1 VQEPLPK
8 SYNTLMAY
16 KFQESI
22 QRGII
27 YLAKS
32 DESFLLQLMPMI
44 KEEYFEFPSHQKLY
58 TVLVQ
63 FFLAYKKLPT
73 DDLLLEEVK
82 KVMTSNELFGDY
94 RDELEFI
101 NGLDEKSID
110 NQEYYLDLVEEFA
123 KEQAVK
129 DAIIRSVEHLKKKN
143 FEAIEEEV
151 RSAFSV
157 NRNVDL
163 GTDYFS
169 DIRERWE
176 RLNTESLE
184 PKFRT
189 PFETLNEALEG
200 GMAHKEMAMVVAP
213 PGVGKSLFL
222 ANQAARSILDGHDV
236 LYITLEMAEDR
247 VAQRLDSIFTRI
259 QQKDLSN
266 RVDDIE
272 ERLNI
277 ISKQWENRG
286 KLVIKEFPT
295 KRLSMTGLRAF
306 LNQLKNYE
314 DFSPDIIVVDYL
326 ELMKT
331 EKDMAEYQG
340 QERLAQELR
349 GIASEYGTLVWT
361 ATQTNREG
369 KKVNIITDAELA
381 DSYGKI
387 RVCDLV
393 FSINQ
398 TEQEFDQGNARLYL
412 MKSRNGRARFIVPI
426 GIDYSRLVVSQRN
439 LNDTE
444 EEQTA

>member
-1 VQEPLPK
+1 
-8 SYNTLMAY
+8 MAY
-16 KFQESI
+16 QFQDSI

-27 YLAKS
+27 YLSKT
-32 DESFLLQLMPMI
+32 DESFLLQVMPMVRD
-44 KEEYFEFPSHQKLY
+44 EYFEFPSHQKMFA
-58 TVLVQ
+58 VIIQ
-63 FFLAYKKLPT
+63 FFLNYKKLPT
-73 DDLLLEEVK
+73 DDQLLEETK
-82 KVMTSNELFGDY
+82 KVMASNELFGDY
-94 RDELEFI
+94 RDELEAI
-101 NGLDEKSID
+101 NSLDEKSID

-129 DAIIRSVEHLKKKN
+129 DAILKSVDHLKKKN
-143 FEAIEEEV
+143 FGAIEDEV
-151 RSAFSV
+151 RNAFSV

-163 GTDYFS
+163 GTNYFEG
-169 DIRERWE
+169 IKERWE
-176 RLNTESLE
+176 RLNSQQLV

-189 PFETLNEALEG
+189 PFETLNEALDG
-200 GMAHKEMAMVVAP
+200 GLAHKEMAMVVAP

-222 ANQAARSILDGHDV
+222 ANQAARSVLDGHNV
-236 LYITLEMAEDR
+236 LYVSLEMAEDR

-259 QQKDLSN
+259 QQSELSN
-266 RVDDIE
+266 RVEDIE
-272 ERLNI
+272 ERLQI
-277 ISKQWENRG
+277 ISKQWEDRG
-286 KLVIKEFPT
+286 RLVVKEFPT
-295 KRLSMTGLRAF
+295 KRLSVTGLRAF

-314 DFSPDIIVVDYL
+314 DFSPDVLIVDYL

-331 EKDMAEYQG
+331 DKEMAEYQG

-349 GIASEYGTLVWT
+349 GVASEYGCLVWT

-398 TEQEFDQGNARLYL
+398 TEQEFDKGAARLYL

-426 GIDYSRLVVSQRN
+426 GIDYSRLVVSQN
-439 LNDTE
+439 KSNDAQQET
-444 EEQTA
+444 

>member
-1 VQEPLPK
+1 V
-8 SYNTLMAY
+8 AY

-22 QRGII
+22 QRGIL

-32 DESFLLQLMPMI
+32 DEQFLLQTLPMV
-44 KEEYFEFPSHQKLY
+44 KENYFEFPSHQKLY
-58 TVLVQ
+58 SKLVE
-63 FFLAYKKLPT
+63 FFLHYKKLPT
-73 DDLLLEEVK
+73 DDQLLEEIK
-82 KVMTSNELFGDY
+82 KDLKQNELFSDY
-94 RDELEFI
+94 RDELTAV
-101 NGLDEKSID
+101 NDLDEKAID

-123 KEQAVK
+123 KEQAIK
-129 DAIIRSVEHLKKKN
+129 DAILKSVDHLKKKN
-143 FEAIEEEV
+143 FDAIETEV
-151 RSAFSV
+151 RDAFAV

-169 DIRERWE
+169 GIKERWD
-176 RLNTESLE
+176 RLNSATLV

-200 GMAHKEMAMVVAP
+200 GLAHKEMAMVVAP

-222 ANQAARSILDGHDV
+222 ANQAARSVLDGYNV
-236 LYITLEMAEDR
+236 LYVSLEMAEDR

-259 QQKDLSN
+259 QQRELSN

-272 ERLNI
+272 KRLDI
-277 ISKQWENRG
+277 INKQWKDRG
-286 KLVIKEFPT
+286 RLVVKEFPT
-295 KRLSMTGLRAF
+295 KRLSVTGLRAF
-306 LNQLKNYE
+306 LNQIKNYE
-314 DFSPDIIVVDYL
+314 DFEPDVLIIDYL

-331 EKDMAEYQG
+331 DKEMAEYQG

-349 GIASEYGTLVWT
+349 GVASEYECLVWT

-398 TEQEFDQGNARLYL
+398 TEQEFDSGSARLYL

-426 GIDYSRLVVSQRN
+426 GIDYSRLVVSQSKT
-439 LNDTE
+439 NDS
-444 EEQTA
+444 

>member
-1 VQEPLPK
+1 
-8 SYNTLMAY
+8 MAY
-16 KFQESI
+16 QFQDSI

-27 YLAKS
+27 YLSKT
-32 DESFLLQLMPMI
+32 DESFLLQVMPMVRD
-44 KEEYFEFPSHQKLY
+44 EYFEFPSHQKMFA
-58 TVLVQ
+58 VIIQ
-63 FFLAYKKLPT
+63 FFLNYKKLPT
-73 DDLLLEEVK
+73 DDQLLEETK
-82 KVMTSNELFGDY
+82 KVMASNELFGDY
-94 RDELEFI
+94 RDELEAI
-101 NGLDEKSID
+101 NNLDEKSID

-129 DAIIRSVEHLKKKN
+129 DAILKSVDHLKKKN
-143 FEAIEEEV
+143 FGAIEDEV

-163 GTDYFS
+163 GTNYFEG
-169 DIRERWE
+169 IKERWE
-176 RLNTESLE
+176 RLNSQQLV

-189 PFETLNEALEG
+189 PFETLNEALDG
-200 GMAHKEMAMVVAP
+200 GLAHKEMAMVVAP

-222 ANQAARSILDGHDV
+222 ANQAARSVLDGHNV
-236 LYITLEMAEDR
+236 LYVSLEMAEDR

-259 QQKDLSN
+259 QQSELSN
-266 RVDDIE
+266 RVEDIE
-272 ERLNI
+272 ERLEI
-277 ISKQWENRG
+277 ISKQWEDRG
-286 KLVIKEFPT
+286 KLMVKEFPT
-295 KRLSMTGLRAF
+295 KRLSVTGLRAF

-314 DFSPDIIVVDYL
+314 DFSPDVLIVDYL

-331 EKDMAEYQG
+331 DKEMAEYQG

-349 GIASEYGTLVWT
+349 GVASEYGCLVWT

-398 TEQEFDQGNARLYL
+398 TEQEFDKGAARLYL

-426 GIDYSRLVVSQRN
+426 GIDYSRLVVSQN
-439 LNDTE
+439 KSNDAQQET
-444 EEQTA
+444 

>member
-1 VQEPLPK
+1 
-8 SYNTLMAY
+8 MAY
-16 KFQESI
+16 QFQDSI

-27 YLAKS
+27 YLSKT
-32 DESFLLQLMPMI
+32 DESFLLQVMPMVRD
-44 KEEYFEFPSHQKLY
+44 EYFEFPSHQKMFA
-58 TVLVQ
+58 VIVQ
-63 FFLAYKKLPT
+63 FFLTYKKLPT
-73 DDLLLEEVK
+73 DDQLLEETK
-82 KVMTSNELFGDY
+82 KVMASNELFGDY
-94 RDELEFI
+94 RDELEAI
-101 NGLDEKSID
+101 NCLDEKSID

-129 DAIIRSVEHLKKKN
+129 DAILKSVDHLKKKN
-143 FEAIEEEV
+143 FGAIEDEV
-151 RSAFSV
+151 RNAFSV

-163 GTDYFS
+163 GTNYFS
-169 DIRERWE
+169 GIKERWD
-176 RLNTESLE
+176 RLNSQQLV

-189 PFETLNEALEG
+189 PFETLNEALDG
-200 GMAHKEMAMVVAP
+200 GLAHKEMAMVVAP

-222 ANQAARSILDGHDV
+222 ANQAARSVLDGHNV
-236 LYITLEMAEDR
+236 LYVSLEMAEDR

-259 QQKDLSN
+259 QQSELSN

-272 ERLNI
+272 ERLEI
-277 ISKQWENRG
+277 ISKQWEDRG
-286 KLVIKEFPT
+286 KLMVKEFPT
-295 KRLSMTGLRAF
+295 KRLSVTGLRAF

-314 DFSPDIIVVDYL
+314 DFTPDVLIVDYL

-331 EKDMAEYQG
+331 DRDMAEYQG

-349 GIASEYGTLVWT
+349 GVASEYECLVWT

-398 TEQEFDQGNARLYL
+398 TEQEFDKGAARLYL
-412 MKSRNGRARFIVPI
+412 MKSRNGRARFVVPI
-426 GIDYSRLVVSQRN
+426 GIDYTRLVVSQSKS
-439 LNDTE
+439 NDAQQET
-444 EEQTA
+444 

>member
-1 VQEPLPK
+1 
-8 SYNTLMAY
+8 MAY
-16 KFQESI
+16 QFQDSI

-27 YLAKS
+27 YLSKT
-32 DESFLLQLMPMI
+32 DESFLLQVMPMVRD
-44 KEEYFEFPSHQKLY
+44 EYFEFPSHQKMFS
-58 TVLVQ
+58 VIVQ
-63 FFLAYKKLPT
+63 FFLTYKKLPT
-73 DDLLLEEVK
+73 DDQLLEETK
-82 KVMTSNELFGDY
+82 KVMASNELFGDY
-94 RDELEFI
+94 RDELEAI
-101 NGLDEKSID
+101 NCLDEKSID

-129 DAIIRSVEHLKKKN
+129 DAILKSVDHLKKKN
-143 FEAIEEEV
+143 FGAIEDEV
-151 RSAFSV
+151 RNAFSV

-163 GTDYFS
+163 GTNYFS
-169 DIRERWE
+169 GIKERWD
-176 RLNTESLE
+176 RLNSQQLV

-189 PFETLNEALEG
+189 PFETLNEALDG
-200 GMAHKEMAMVVAP
+200 GLAHKEMAMVVAP

-222 ANQAARSILDGHDV
+222 ANQAARSVLDGHNV
-236 LYITLEMAEDR
+236 LYVSLEMAEDR

-259 QQKDLSN
+259 QQSELSN

-272 ERLNI
+272 ERLEI
-277 ISKQWENRG
+277 ISKQWEDRG
-286 KLVIKEFPT
+286 KLMVKEFPT
-295 KRLSMTGLRAF
+295 KRLSVTGLRAF

-314 DFSPDIIVVDYL
+314 DFTPDVLIVDYL

-331 EKDMAEYQG
+331 DRDMAEYQG

-349 GIASEYGTLVWT
+349 GVASEYECLVWT

-398 TEQEFDQGNARLYL
+398 TEQEFDKGAARLYL
-412 MKSRNGRARFIVPI
+412 MKSRNGRARFVVPI
-426 GIDYSRLVVSQRN
+426 GIDYTRLVVSQSKS
-439 LNDTE
+439 NDAQQET
-444 EEQTA
+444 

>member
-1 VQEPLPK
+1 MV
-8 SYNTLMAY
+8 
-16 KFQESI
+16 
-22 QRGII
+22 
-27 YLAKS
+27 
-32 DESFLLQLMPMI
+32 
-44 KEEYFEFPSHQKLY
+44 KENYFEFPSHQKLY
-58 TVLVQ
+58 SKLVE
-63 FFLAYKKLPT
+63 FFLHYKKLPT
-73 DDLLLEEVK
+73 DDQLLEEIK
-82 KVMTSNELFGDY
+82 KDLKQNELFSDY
-94 RDELEFI
+94 RDELTAV
-101 NGLDEKSID
+101 NDLDEKAID

-123 KEQAVK
+123 KEQAIK
-129 DAIIRSVEHLKKKN
+129 DAILKSVDHLKKKN
-143 FEAIEEEV
+143 FDAIETEV
-151 RSAFSV
+151 RDAFAV

-169 DIRERWE
+169 GIKERWD
-176 RLNTESLE
+176 RLNSATLV

-200 GMAHKEMAMVVAP
+200 GLAHKEMAMVVAP

-222 ANQAARSILDGHDV
+222 ANQAARSVLDGYNV
-236 LYITLEMAEDR
+236 LYVSLEMAEDR

-259 QQKDLSN
+259 QQRELSN

-272 ERLNI
+272 KRLDI
-277 ISKQWENRG
+277 INKQWKDRG
-286 KLVIKEFPT
+286 RLVVKEFPT
-295 KRLSMTGLRAF
+295 KRLSVTGLRAF
-306 LNQLKNYE
+306 LNQIKNYE
-314 DFSPDIIVVDYL
+314 DFEPDVLIIDYL

-331 EKDMAEYQG
+331 DKEMAEYQG

-349 GIASEYGTLVWT
+349 GVASEYGCLVWT

-398 TEQEFDQGNARLYL
+398 TEQEFDSGSARLYL

-426 GIDYSRLVVSQRN
+426 GIDYSRLVVSQSKT
-439 LNDTE
+439 NDS
-444 EEQTA
+444 

>member
-1 VQEPLPK
+1 
-8 SYNTLMAY
+8 MAY
-16 KFQESI
+16 QFQDSI

-27 YLAKS
+27 YLSKT
-32 DESFLLQLMPMI
+32 DESFLLQVMPMVRD
-44 KEEYFEFPSHQKLY
+44 EYFEFPSHQKMFA
-58 TVLVQ
+58 VIIQ
-63 FFLAYKKLPT
+63 FFLNYKKLPT
-73 DDLLLEEVK
+73 DDQLLEETK
-82 KVMTSNELFGDY
+82 KVMASNELFGDY
-94 RDELEFI
+94 RDELEAI
-101 NGLDEKSID
+101 NNLDEKSID

-129 DAIIRSVEHLKKKN
+129 DAILKSVDHLKKKN
-143 FEAIEEEV
+143 FGAIEDEV

-163 GTDYFS
+163 GTNYFS
-169 DIRERWE
+169 GIKERWE
-176 RLNTESLE
+176 RLNSQQLV

-189 PFETLNEALEG
+189 PFETLNEALDG
-200 GMAHKEMAMVVAP
+200 GLAHKEMAMVVAP

-222 ANQAARSILDGHDV
+222 ANQAARSVLDGHNV
-236 LYITLEMAEDR
+236 LYVSLEMAEDR

-259 QQKDLSN
+259 QQSELSN
-266 RVDDIE
+266 RVEDIQ
-272 ERLNI
+272 ERLEI
-277 ISKQWENRG
+277 ISKQWEDRG
-286 KLVIKEFPT
+286 KLMVKEFPT
-295 KRLSMTGLRAF
+295 KRLSVTGLRAF

-314 DFSPDIIVVDYL
+314 DFTPDVLIIDYL

-331 EKDMAEYQG
+331 DKEMAEYQG

-349 GIASEYGTLVWT
+349 GVASEYGCLVWT

-398 TEQEFDQGNARLYL
+398 TEQEFDKGAARLYL

-426 GIDYSRLVVSQRN
+426 GIDYSRLVVSQN
-439 LNDTE
+439 KSNDAQQET
-444 EEQTA
+444 

>member
-1 VQEPLPK
+1 
-8 SYNTLMAY
+8 MAY
-16 KFQESI
+16 KFQDSI
-22 QRGII
+22 QRSIV

-32 DESFLLQLMPMI
+32 DESFLLQIMPML
-44 KEEYFEFPSHQKLY
+44 KSEYFEFPAHQKLY
-58 TVLVQ
+58 KVLID
-63 FFLAYKKLPT
+63 FYLAYKKLPS
-73 DDLLLEEVK
+73 DSQLLEEVK
-82 KVMTSNELFGDY
+82 KVLTKNDMFSDY
-94 RDELEFI
+94 KEEI
-101 NGLDEKSID
+101 SEVNNLDEKSID
-110 NQEYYLDLVEEFA
+110 NLEYYLDLVEEFA
-123 KEQAVK
+123 KEQALK
-129 DAIIRSVEHLKKKN
+129 DAILNSVEHIKNKN
-143 FEAIEEEV
+143 FGSIEEEI
-151 RSAFSV
+151 RTAFSV

-169 DIRERWE
+169 NIQERWD
-176 RLNTESLE
+176 RLNDTSLM

-189 PFETLNEALEG
+189 PFESINEALEG
-200 GMAHKEMAMVVAP
+200 GLAHKEMAMVVAP

-222 ANQAARSILDGHDV
+222 ANQAARAVLDGHNV

-259 QQKDLSN
+259 QQSKLAT
-266 RVDDIE
+266 RVKDIE
-272 ERLNI
+272 SRLDT
-277 ISKQWENRG
+277 ISNQWEDRG
-286 KLVIKEFPT
+286 KLIIKEFPT

-306 LNQLKNYE
+306 LNQLSNYD
-314 DFSPDIIVVDYL
+314 DFVPDVVVVDYL

-349 GIASEYGTLVWT
+349 GIASEYNVLVWT

-398 TEQEFDQGNARLYL
+398 TEQEFDSGQARLYL
-412 MKSRNGRARFIVPI
+412 MKSRNGRARFIVPLK
-426 GIDYSRLVVSQRN
+426 IDYSRLTVSQGV
-439 LNDTE
+439 NDE
-444 EEQTA
+444 E

>member
-1 VQEPLPK
+1 V
-8 SYNTLMAY
+8 AY
-16 KFQESI
+16 QFQDSI

-27 YLAKS
+27 YLSKT
-32 DESFLLQLMPMI
+32 DESFLLQVMPMV
-44 KEEYFEFPSHQKLY
+44 KDEYFEFPSHQKMFA
-58 TVLVQ
+58 VIIE
-63 FFLAYKKLPT
+63 FFLNYKKLPT
-73 DDLLLEEVK
+73 DDQLLEEVK
-82 KVMTSNELFGDY
+82 KVMASNELFGDY
-94 RDELEFI
+94 RDELEAI
-101 NGLDEKSID
+101 NNLDEKSID

-129 DAIIRSVEHLKKKN
+129 DAILKSVDHLKKKN
-143 FEAIEEEV
+143 FGAIEDEV

-169 DIRERWE
+169 GIKERWE
-176 RLNTESLE
+176 RLNSAQLV

-189 PFETLNEALEG
+189 PFETLNEALDG
-200 GMAHKEMAMVVAP
+200 GLAHKEMAMVVAP

-222 ANQAARSILDGHDV
+222 ANQAARSVLDGHNV
-236 LYITLEMAEDR
+236 LYVSLEMAEDR

-259 QQKDLSN
+259 QQCELSN
-266 RVDDIE
+266 RVEDIE

-277 ISKQWENRG
+277 ISKQWEDRG
-286 KLVIKEFPT
+286 KLVVKEFPT
-295 KRLSMTGLRAF
+295 KRLSVTGLRAF

-314 DFSPDIIVVDYL
+314 DFTPDVIIVDYL

-331 EKDMAEYQG
+331 DRDMAEYQG

-349 GIASEYGTLVWT
+349 GVASEYGCLVWT

-398 TEQEFDQGNARLYL
+398 TEQEFDKGSARLYL

-426 GIDYSRLVVSQRN
+426 GIDYTRLVVSQN
-439 LNDTE
+439 QSHDSQE
-444 EEQTA
+444 A

>member
-1 VQEPLPK
+1 
-8 SYNTLMAY
+8 MAY
-16 KFQESI
+16 QFQDSI

-27 YLAKS
+27 YLSKT
-32 DESFLLQLMPMI
+32 DESFLLQVMPMVRD
-44 KEEYFEFPSHQKLY
+44 EYFEFPSHQKMFA
-58 TVLVQ
+58 VIIQ
-63 FFLAYKKLPT
+63 FFLNYKKLPT
-73 DDLLLEEVK
+73 DDQLLEETK
-82 KVMTSNELFGDY
+82 KVMASNELFGDY
-94 RDELEFI
+94 RDELEAI
-101 NGLDEKSID
+101 NNLDEKSID

-129 DAIIRSVEHLKKKN
+129 DAILKSVDHLKKKN
-143 FEAIEEEV
+143 FDAIEDEV

-163 GTDYFS
+163 GTNYFS
-169 DIRERWE
+169 GIKERWE
-176 RLNTESLE
+176 RLNSQQLV

-189 PFETLNEALEG
+189 PFETLNEALDG
-200 GMAHKEMAMVVAP
+200 GLAHKEMAMVVAP

-222 ANQAARSILDGHDV
+222 ANQAARSVLDGHNV
-236 LYITLEMAEDR
+236 LYVSLEMAEDR

-259 QQKDLSN
+259 QQSELSN
-266 RVDDIE
+266 RVEDIE
-272 ERLNI
+272 ERLEI
-277 ISKQWENRG
+277 ISKQWEDRG
-286 KLVIKEFPT
+286 KLMVKEFPT
-295 KRLSMTGLRAF
+295 KRLSVTGLRAF

-314 DFSPDIIVVDYL
+314 DFSPDVLIVDYL

-331 EKDMAEYQG
+331 DKEMAEYQG

-349 GIASEYGTLVWT
+349 GVASEYGCLVWT

-398 TEQEFDQGNARLYL
+398 TEQEFDKGAARLYL

-426 GIDYSRLVVSQRN
+426 GIDYSRLVVSQN
-439 LNDTE
+439 KSNDAQQET
-444 EEQTA
+444 

>member
-1 VQEPLPK
+1 
-8 SYNTLMAY
+8 MAY
-16 KFQESI
+16 QFQDSI

-27 YLAKS
+27 YLSKT
-32 DESFLLQLMPMI
+32 DESFLLQVMPMVRD
-44 KEEYFEFPSHQKLY
+44 EYFEFPSHQKMFA
-58 TVLVQ
+58 VIVQ
-63 FFLAYKKLPT
+63 FFLTYKKLPT
-73 DDLLLEEVK
+73 DDQLLEETK
-82 KVMTSNELFGDY
+82 KVMASNELFGDY
-94 RDELEFI
+94 RDELEAI
-101 NGLDEKSID
+101 NCLDEKSID

-129 DAIIRSVEHLKKKN
+129 DAILKSVDHLKKKN
-143 FEAIEEEV
+143 FGAIEDEV
-151 RSAFSV
+151 RNAFSV

-163 GTDYFS
+163 GTNYFS
-169 DIRERWE
+169 GIKERWD
-176 RLNTESLE
+176 RLNSQQLV

-189 PFETLNEALEG
+189 PFETLNEALDG
-200 GMAHKEMAMVVAP
+200 GLAHKEMAMVVAP

-222 ANQAARSILDGHDV
+222 ANQAARSVLDGHNV
-236 LYITLEMAEDR
+236 LYVSLEMAEDR

-259 QQKDLSN
+259 QQSELSN

-272 ERLNI
+272 ERLEI
-277 ISKQWENRG
+277 ISKQWEDRG
-286 KLVIKEFPT
+286 KLMVKEFPT
-295 KRLSMTGLRAF
+295 KRLSVTGLRAF

-314 DFSPDIIVVDYL
+314 DFTPDVLIVDYL

-331 EKDMAEYQG
+331 DRDMAEYQG

-349 GIASEYGTLVWT
+349 GVASEYECLVWT

-398 TEQEFDQGNARLYL
+398 TEQEFDKGAARLYL

-426 GIDYSRLVVSQRN
+426 GIDYTRLVVSQSKS
-439 LNDTE
+439 NDAQQET
-444 EEQTA
+444 

>member
-1 VQEPLPK
+1 MV
-8 SYNTLMAY
+8 
-16 KFQESI
+16 
-22 QRGII
+22 
-27 YLAKS
+27 
-32 DESFLLQLMPMI
+32 
-44 KEEYFEFPSHQKLY
+44 KENYFEFPSHQKLY
-58 TVLVQ
+58 SKLVE
-63 FFLAYKKLPT
+63 FFLHYKKLPT
-73 DDLLLEEVK
+73 DDQLLEEIK
-82 KVMTSNELFGDY
+82 KDLKQNELFSDY
-94 RDELEFI
+94 RDELTAV
-101 NGLDEKSID
+101 NDLDEKAID

-123 KEQAVK
+123 KEQAIK
-129 DAIIRSVEHLKKKN
+129 DAILKSVDHLKKKN
-143 FEAIEEEV
+143 FDAIETEV
-151 RSAFSV
+151 RDAFAV

-169 DIRERWE
+169 GIKERWD
-176 RLNTESLE
+176 RLNSATLV

-200 GMAHKEMAMVVAP
+200 GLAHKEMAMVVAP

-222 ANQAARSILDGHDV
+222 ANQAARSVLDGYNV
-236 LYITLEMAEDR
+236 LYVSLEMAEDR

-259 QQKDLSN
+259 QQRELSN

-272 ERLNI
+272 KRLDI
-277 ISKQWENRG
+277 INKQWKDRG
-286 KLVIKEFPT
+286 RLVVKEFPT
-295 KRLSMTGLRAF
+295 KRLSVTGLRAF
-306 LNQLKNYE
+306 LNQIKNYE
-314 DFSPDIIVVDYL
+314 DFEPDVLIIDYL

-331 EKDMAEYQG
+331 DKEMAEYQG

-349 GIASEYGTLVWT
+349 GVASEYECLVWT

-398 TEQEFDQGNARLYL
+398 TEQEFDSGSARLYL

-426 GIDYSRLVVSQRN
+426 GIDYSRLVVSQSKT
-439 LNDTE
+439 NDS
-444 EEQTA
+444 

>member
-1 VQEPLPK
+1 MVA
-8 SYNTLMAY
+8 MV
-16 KFQESI
+16 
-22 QRGII
+22 
-27 YLAKS
+27 
-32 DESFLLQLMPMI
+32 
-44 KEEYFEFPSHQKLY
+44 KENYFEFPSHQKLY
-58 TVLVQ
+58 SKLVE
-63 FFLAYKKLPT
+63 FFLHYKKLPT
-73 DDLLLEEVK
+73 DDQLLEEIK
-82 KVMTSNELFGDY
+82 KDLKQNELFSDY
-94 RDELEFI
+94 RDELTAV
-101 NGLDEKSID
+101 NDLDEKAID

-123 KEQAVK
+123 KEQAIK
-129 DAIIRSVEHLKKKN
+129 DAILKSVDHLKKKN
-143 FEAIEEEV
+143 FDAIETEV
-151 RSAFSV
+151 RDAFAV

-169 DIRERWE
+169 GIKERWD
-176 RLNTESLE
+176 RLNSATLV

-200 GMAHKEMAMVVAP
+200 GLAHKEMAMVVAP

-222 ANQAARSILDGHDV
+222 ANQAARSVLDGYNV
-236 LYITLEMAEDR
+236 LYVSLEMAEDR

-259 QQKDLSN
+259 QQRELSN

-272 ERLNI
+272 KRLDI
-277 ISKQWENRG
+277 INKQWKDRG
-286 KLVIKEFPT
+286 RLVVKEFPT
-295 KRLSMTGLRAF
+295 KRLSVTGLRAF
-306 LNQLKNYE
+306 LNQIKNYE
-314 DFSPDIIVVDYL
+314 DFEPDVLIIDYL

-331 EKDMAEYQG
+331 DKEMAEYQG

-349 GIASEYGTLVWT
+349 GVASEYECLVWT

-398 TEQEFDQGNARLYL
+398 TEQEFDSGSARLYL

-426 GIDYSRLVVSQRN
+426 GIDYSRLVVSQSKT
-439 LNDTE
+439 NDS
-444 EEQTA
+444 

>member
-1 VQEPLPK
+1 
-8 SYNTLMAY
+8 MAY
-16 KFQESI
+16 KFQDSI

-32 DESFLLQLMPMI
+32 DEQFLLQIMPMV
-44 KEEYFEFPSHQKLY
+44 KSEYFEFPSHQKMY
-58 TVLVQ
+58 TVIVS
-63 FFLAYKKLPT
+63 FFLQYKKLPT
-73 DDLLLEEVK
+73 DDQLLEETK
-82 KVMTSNELFGDY
+82 EILASNELFGDY
-94 RDELEFI
+94 RDELSAI

-110 NQEYYLDLVEEFA
+110 NQEFYLDKVEEFA

-129 DAIIRSVEHLKKKN
+129 DAILKSVDHLKKKN
-143 FEAIEEEV
+143 FGAIEEEV
-151 RSAFSV
+151 RQAFSV

-169 DIRERWE
+169 GIKDRWE
-176 RLNTESLE
+176 RLNNASII

-189 PFETLNEALEG
+189 PFESINEALEG
-200 GMAHKEMAMVVAP
+200 GLAHKEMAMVVAP

-222 ANQAARSILDGHDV
+222 ANQAARSILDGHNV
-236 LYITLEMAEDR
+236 LYISLEMAEDR

-259 QQKDLSN
+259 QQSELSK

-272 ERLNI
+272 ERLTL
-277 ISKQWENRG
+277 ISKQWEERG
-286 KLVIKEFPT
+286 RLVIKEFPC
-295 KRLSMTGLRAF
+295 KRLSVTGLRAY

-314 DFSPDIIVVDYL
+314 DFTPDVIVVDYL
-326 ELMKT
+326 ELMKG
-331 EKDMAEYQG
+331 EKDMAEYAG

-349 GIASEYGTLVWT
+349 GAASEYECLIWT

-369 KKVNIITDAELA
+369 KKVGIITDAELA

-398 TEQEFDQGNARLYL
+398 TEQEFDEGQARLYL
-412 MKSRNGRARFIVPI
+412 MKSRNGRARFITPV
-426 GIDYSRLVVSQRN
+426 GIDYSRLVITQTSSH
-439 LNDTE
+439 DT
-444 EEQTA
+444 

>member
-1 VQEPLPK
+1 
-8 SYNTLMAY
+8 MAY
-16 KFQESI
+16 KFQDSI

-32 DESFLLQLMPMI
+32 DEAFLLQIMPMV
-44 KEEYFEFPSHQKLY
+44 KSEYFEFPSHQKMY
-58 TVLVQ
+58 TVITD
-63 FFLAYKKLPT
+63 FFLQYKKLPT
-73 DDLLLEEVK
+73 DDQLLEETKTVIA
-82 KVMTSNELFGDY
+82 SNELFGDY
-94 RDELEFI
+94 RDELGAI

-110 NQEYYLDLVEEFA
+110 NQEFYLDKVEEFA

-129 DAIIRSVEHLKKKN
+129 DAILKSVDHLKKKN
-143 FEAIEEEV
+143 FGAIEDEV
-151 RSAFSV
+151 RNAFSV

-169 DIRERWE
+169 DIKERWE
-176 RLNTESLE
+176 RLNNASIV

-189 PFETLNEALEG
+189 PFESVNEALEG
-200 GMAHKEMAMVVAP
+200 GLAHKEMAMVVAP

-222 ANQAARSILDGHDV
+222 ANQAARSILDGHNV
-236 LYITLEMAEDR
+236 LYISLEMAEDR

-259 QQKDLSN
+259 QQKELSN

-272 ERLNI
+272 ERLGI
-277 ISKQWENRG
+277 ISKQWEQRG
-286 KLVIKEFPT
+286 RLVIKEFPC
-295 KRLSMTGLRAF
+295 KRLSVTALRAY

-314 DFSPDIIVVDYL
+314 DFTPDVIVVDYL

-331 EKDMAEYQG
+331 ENDMAEYAG

-349 GIASEYGTLVWT
+349 GCASEYGCLVWT

-369 KKVNIITDAELA
+369 KKVSIITDAELA

-398 TEQEFDQGNARLYL
+398 TEQEFDEGQARLYL
-412 MKSRNGRARFIVPI
+412 MKSRNGRARFITPI
-426 GIDYSRLVVSQRN
+426 GIDYSRLVI
-439 LNDTE
+439 T
-444 EEQTA
+444 QTTADDS

>member
-1 VQEPLPK
+1 
-8 SYNTLMAY
+8 
-16 KFQESI
+16 
-22 QRGII
+22 
-27 YLAKS
+27 
-32 DESFLLQLMPMI
+32 MPMI
-44 KEEYFEFPSHQKLY
+44 REEYFEFPSHQRMY
-58 TVLVQ
+58 AVTVQ
-63 FFLAYKKLPT
+63 FFLNYKKLPT
-73 DDLLLEEVK
+73 DDQLLEEVK
-82 KVMTSNELFGDY
+82 KVMSSSERFGDY
-94 RDELEFI
+94 RDELDSI
-101 NGLDEKSID
+101 NGLDEKSIA
-110 NQEYYLDLVEEFA
+110 NQEYLLDLVEEFA

-129 DAIIRSVEHLKKKN
+129 DAILKSVDHLKKKD
-143 FEAIEEEV
+143 FPAIEEEV
-151 RSAFSV
+151 RNAFSI

-169 DIRERWE
+169 GIRERWD
-176 RLNTESLE
+176 RLNSASLV

-200 GMAHKEMAMVVAP
+200 GLAHKEMAMVVAP

-222 ANQAARSILDGHDV
+222 ANQAARSVLDGHNV
-236 LYITLEMAEDR
+236 LYVSLEMAEDR

-259 QQKDLSN
+259 QQRELSN

-272 ERLNI
+272 ERLEI
-277 ISKQWENRG
+277 INKQWQDRG
-286 KLVIKEFPT
+286 RLVVKEFPT
-295 KRLSMTGLRAF
+295 KRLSVTALRAF

-314 DFSPDIIVVDYL
+314 DFSPDVVIMDYL

-331 EKDMAEYQG
+331 DRDMAEYQG

-349 GIASEYGTLVWT
+349 GIASEYGCLVWT

-426 GIDYSRLVVSQRN
+426 KIDYSRLVVSQSQS
-439 LNDTE
+439 NDSKATD
-444 EEQTA
+444 T

>member
-1 VQEPLPK
+1 V
-8 SYNTLMAY
+8 AY
-16 KFQESI
+16 KFQDSI
-22 QRGII
+22 QRGIL

-32 DESFLLQLMPMI
+32 DEQFLLQIMPMV
-44 KEEYFEFPSHQKLY
+44 KSEYFEFPSHQKMY
-58 TVLVQ
+58 TVLNE
-63 FFLAYKKLPT
+63 FFLTYKKLPT
-73 DDLLLEEVK
+73 NDQLLEETK
-82 KVMTSNELFGDY
+82 NILASHELFGDY
-94 RDELEFI
+94 RDELESI
-101 NGLDEKSID
+101 NCLDETSID

-123 KEQAVK
+123 KEQAIK
-129 DAIIRSVEHLKKKN
+129 DAILKSVDHLKKKN
-143 FEAIEEEV
+143 YGAIEEEV
-151 RSAFSV
+151 RGAFSV

-163 GTDYFS
+163 GTDYFT
-169 DIRERWE
+169 DIRERWV
-176 RLNTESLE
+176 RLNNSSLE

-189 PFETLNEALEG
+189 PFETVNEALEG

-222 ANQAARSILDGHDV
+222 ANQAARSVLDGHNV
-236 LYITLEMAEDR
+236 LYISLEMAEDR

-259 QQKDLSN
+259 KQRELSE

-272 ERLNI
+272 ERLTI

-295 KRLSMTGLRAF
+295 KRLSVTGLRAF

-314 DFSPDIIVVDYL
+314 DFTPDVIVMDYL

-349 GIASEYGTLVWT
+349 GIASEYEVLVWT

-398 TEQEFDQGNARLYL
+398 TEQEFDGGEARLYL
-412 MKSRNGRARFIVPI
+412 MKSRNGRARFVVPI
-426 GIDYSRLVVSQRN
+426 SIDYTRLVINQGVR
-439 LNDTE
+439 DA
-444 EEQTA
+444 TAQS

>member
-1 VQEPLPK
+1 
-8 SYNTLMAY
+8 MAY
-16 KFQESI
+16 QFQESI
-22 QRGII
+22 QRGIL

-32 DESFLLQLMPMI
+32 EESFLLQVMPMI
-44 KEEYFEFPSHQKLY
+44 SAEYFEFPSHQKMY
-58 TVLVQ
+58 SALVE
-63 FFLAYKKLPT
+63 FYLKYKKIPT
-73 DDLLLEEVK
+73 DDQLLEDVK
-82 KVMTSNELFGDY
+82 GSLSATDSFGDLK
-94 RDELEFI
+94 DEMVAI
-101 NGLDEKSID
+101 NQLDERSID
-110 NQEYYLDLVEEFA
+110 NHDYYLDLVEEFA

-129 DAIIRSVEHLKKKN
+129 DAILKSVDHLKKKN
-143 FEAIEEEV
+143 FGAIEDEV
-151 RSAFSV
+151 RNAFSI

-169 DIRERWE
+169 GVRERWE
-176 RLNTESLE
+176 RLNTASIV

-200 GMAHKEMAMVVAP
+200 GLAHKEMAMVVAP

-222 ANQAARSILDGHDV
+222 ANQAARSVLDGHNV
-236 LYITLEMAEDR
+236 LYVSLEMAEDR

-259 QQKDLSN
+259 QQRELNK

-272 ERLNI
+272 ERLGI
-277 ISKQWENRG
+277 ISKQWEQRG
-286 KLVIKEFPT
+286 KLIVKEFPT
-295 KRLSMTGLRAF
+295 KRLTVTGLRAF
-306 LNQLKNYE
+306 LNQLKNYQ
-314 DFSPDIIVVDYL
+314 DFSPDVIIVDYL

-331 EKDMAEYQG
+331 ENDMAEYQS

-349 GIASEYGTLVWT
+349 GIASEYESLVWT

-398 TEQEFDQGNARLYL
+398 TEQEFDQGSARLYL
-412 MKSRNGRARFIVPI
+412 MKSRNGRARFVVPI
-426 GIDYSRLVVSQRN
+426 GIDYSRLVVSQSQS
-439 LNDTE
+439 NDA
-444 EEQTA
+444 QS